1 MKGRLTAAMVR
12 ATREPGLYGDG
23 GTMYLRVGPEGSKS
37 WIQRIMVNG
46 KRRDIGLSGFSVV
59 TLQEA
64 RELAIDNR
72 RRVFRRVDPLPGRR
86 KAKVDLSP

>member
-1 MKGRLTAAMVR
+1 MKGRLTAAMVQ
-12 ATREPGLYGDG
+12 AIREPGKYGDG
-23 GTMYLRVGPEGSKS
+23 GTLYPRVGPGGSKS

-46 KRRDIGLSGFSVV
+46 KRRDIGLGGCSVV

-64 RELAIDNR
+64 RKLAIDNR
-72 RRVFRRVDPLPGRR
+72 RRVFRGVDPLPGRR